1 MTGYKLS
8 VIMPAYN
15 AERTLARAVSSVM
28 KQTIGFENIQLIVAD
43 DCSGDGTGAL
53 IDALAAE
60 SSNITALH
68 MKENGGPGAARNAAL
83 DIVKA
88 PYVMFLDSDDVFTPA
103 ACETLVDILDNNPRC
118 GIAGG
123 DFRTVIYDENG
134 REKSAELSYQ
144 RFPSGEYD
152 LTRGITPSAEP
163 FLSAFWCKIYRVDII
178 NGHSLRMR
186 ERSMLEELMFLCR
199 YLGFCEA
206 GYYVKEVITDYAVRE
221 GSLSRTKGADFFI
234 TSADCIFETAR
245 QCEKDGSPSL
255 VADYLSCSDMTGEHI
270 DWLLAADNLTDEE
283 LTRALAAWKRALAYC
298 GKYDVKTASP
308 AARLLMA
315 DAASDSEA
323 YEYDALAL
331 RQYAFERRAELEDI
345 FSSNTWKLARAIQKL
360 SRVKG

>member
-1 MTGYKLS
+1 MSYKLS
-8 VIMPAYN
+8 VIIPAFN
-15 AERTLARAVSSVM
+15 AEHTLERAVSSVE
-28 KQTIGFENIQLIVAD
+28 KQGLGFENIQLIIAD
-43 DCSGDGTGAL
+43 DASSDGTSGL
-53 IDALAAE
+53 CDALAAE
-60 SSNITALH
+60 HENITALH

-83 DIVKA
+83 DIVEA
-88 PYVMFLDSDDVFTPA
+88 PYVMFLDSDDVFA
-103 ACETLVDILDNNPRC
+103 ANACEALVDIMHNNPRC

-123 DFRTVIYDENG
+123 DFRTVVYDENG
-134 REKSAELSYQ
+134 REKSSELSYV

-152 LTRGITPSAEP
+152 LTRGITPAAEP
-163 FLSAFWCKIYRVDII
+163 FLSAFWCKLYRMDII
-178 NGHSLRMR
+178 NKHSLRMR

-199 YLGFCEA
+199 YLGFCET
-206 GYYVKEVITDYAVRE
+206 GFYIKEVITDYAVRS

-234 TSADCIFETAR
+234 TSADCIVETAR
-245 QCEKDGSPSL
+245 QCDKDGKPSL

-331 RQYAFERRAELEDI
+331 REYAFERRRELEGI

-360 SRVKG
+360 SRGAKG